1 MKVCGLKLDSLYE
14 IKTRVQYLPVKKG
27 DKFTAIQQ
35 ACVERTDEEAIVAAK
50 ACEPV
55 QSECEKY
62 VVSGRTLEKV
72 GIRLNTEWMG
82 GGDPNITRIMYDFGS
97 RLYSIDILQDK

>member
-1 MKVCGLKLDSLYE
+1 M
-14 IKTRVQYLPVKKG
+14 QYLPVKKG
-27 DKFTAIQQ
+27 DKFTAMQQ